1 MKNEELIALYFEGKL
16 NADQK
21 ARFEDFMQNDE
32 AFKAQVTLEE
42 QVKTAIISTKKDD
55 LRHRLQQLEQPKKTS
70 KYYIIAIAASLIIA
84 LGIFSLLKPTQTVS
98 SQDLYAQYFEPYSN
112 IIAPAS
118 RGDEP
123 EDEKSKAFRY
133 YDAKDYKTA
142 LNRFEALYTTT
153 QGSYYLFY
161 QGICEL
167 ELGNTQNAIALFKDH
182 NNYTDRVSTQ
192 THWYLALAYLKAN
205 NTKDAKVL
213 LQTINT
219 KKTYK
224 HKAAEAIL
232 KKLN

>member
-16 NADQK
+16 NAEQK
-21 ARFEDFMQNDE
+21 ARFDYLMQDDE

-42 QVKTAIISTKKDD
+42 QVKTAIISAKKDD
-55 LRHRLQQLEQPKKTS
+55 LRQKLKQLEKPKKTS

-98 SQDLYAQYFEPYSN
+98 NQDLYAQYFEPYSN

-118 RGDEP
+118 RGDET
-123 EDEKSKAFRY
+123 EDEKSTAFRY

-142 LNRFEALYTTT
+142 LNKFETLYTTT
-153 QGSYYLFY
+153 QDSYYLFY

-182 NNYTDRVSTQ
+182 KNYTDRVSTQ
-192 THWYLALAYLKAN
+192 TNWYLALAYLKAN

-219 KKTYK
+219 KKAYK
-224 HKAAEAIL
+224 YKAAEAIL